1 MKRTSFQTISAIIL
15 LPCAVLF
22 GAAGCNLDVP
32 GDIAALSGA
41 YLEDVVSVVVTGCLH
56 DALGIEDGGSHDE
69 HADDDGHSHDAE
81 PLHDHEH

>member
-1 MKRTSFQTISAIIL
+1 MKRNSFPTTSVMIL
-15 LPCAVLF
+15 LLGSFLF
-22 GAAGCNLDVP
+22 GAVGCNLEVA

-41 YLEDVVSVVVTGCLH
+41 YLGDVVTVVVTGCLH